1 MASKATDEKKEFARV
16 LYMSGE
22 QQKVIAE
29 KVGVSKQTVNR
40 WVAEASWD
48 KLRAAKNVTR
58 PELVNKVLRTID
70 KLLEKVLE
78 SEDDDDVFDG
88 LGDKLAKFASVIEK
102 FDKKANVVDAIEVFI
117 AFGKWLQHRAASDE
131 ELTPEL
137 IKAINKYQDLYVS
150 EILSM
155 KGQ

>member
-1 MASKATDEKKEFARV
+1 MANKVSEEKKEFARV

-22 QQKVIAE
+22 QQNIIAE

-40 WVAEASWD
+40 WVAEGSWD

-58 PELVNKVLRTID
+58 PELINKVLRTID

-78 SEDDDDVFDG
+78 SEDDKDFDG
-88 LGDKLAKFASVIEK
+88 LGDKLAKLAAVIEK
-102 FDKKANVVDAIEVFI
+102 FDKKANVVDAIEVFL
-117 AFGKWLQHRAASDE
+117 AVGKWLQRRAQTDE

-137 IKAINKYQDLYVS
+137 LKAINRYQDLYVS
-150 EILSM
+150 ELLST
-155 KGQ
+155 KGE

>member
-1 MASKATDEKKEFARV
+1 MANKVSEDKKEFARV

-22 QQKVIAE
+22 QQNIIAE

-40 WVAEASWD
+40 WVAEGSWD

-58 PELVNKVLRTID
+58 PELINKVLRTID

-78 SEDDDDVFDG
+78 SEDDKDFDG
-88 LGDKLAKFASVIEK
+88 LGDKLAKLAAVIEK
-102 FDKKANVVDAIEVFI
+102 FDKKANAVDAIEVFL
-117 AFGKWLQHRAASDE
+117 AVSKWLQRRAQTDE

-137 IKAINKYQDLYVS
+137 LKAINRYQDLYVS
-150 EILSM
+150 ELLST
-155 KGQ
+155 KGE

>member
-1 MASKATDEKKEFARV
+1 MANKVSEDKKEFARV

-22 QQKVIAE
+22 QQNIIAE

-40 WVAEASWD
+40 WVAEGSWD

-58 PELVNKVLRTID
+58 PELINKVLRTID

-78 SEDDDDVFDG
+78 SEDDKDFDG
-88 LGDKLAKFASVIEK
+88 LGDKLAKLAAVIEK
-102 FDKKANVVDAIEVFI
+102 FDKKANVVDAIEVFL
-117 AFGKWLQHRAASDE
+117 AVSKWLQRRAQTDE

-137 IKAINKYQDLYVS
+137 LKAINRYQDP
-150 EILSM
+150 
-155 KGQ
+155 

>member
-1 MASKATDEKKEFARV
+1 MANKVSEEKKEFARV

-22 QQKVIAE
+22 QQNIIAE

-40 WVAEASWD
+40 WVAEGSWD

-58 PELVNKVLRTID
+58 PELINKVLRTID

-78 SEDDDDVFDG
+78 SEDDKDFDG
-88 LGDKLAKFASVIEK
+88 LGDKLAKLAAVIEK
-102 FDKKANVVDAIEVFI
+102 FDKKANVVDAIEVFL
-117 AFGKWLQHRAASDE
+117 AVSKWLQRRAQTDE

-137 IKAINKYQDLYVS
+137 LKAINRYQDLYVS
-150 EILSM
+150 ELLST
-155 KGQ
+155 KGE

>member
-1 MASKATDEKKEFARV
+1 MENKATDEKKEFARV

-78 SEDDDDVFDG
+78 SEDDDDAFDG

-102 FDKKANVVDAIEVFI
+102 FDKKANVVDAIEVFL
-117 AFGKWLQHRAASDE
+117 ALGKWLQRRAATDE

-137 IKAINKYQDLYVS
+137 LKAINKYQDLYVS
-150 EILSM
+150 ELLST
-155 KGQ
+155 KGE